1 MLESIGYRPCTRMLR
16 LVTSTAAG
24 LLLGATAST
33 ALGLGL
39 GRGTHTSTLG
49 QPLNFSVQVHA
60 DIEEILTQECVAAEV
75 FAGDV
80 KLSSLSVRLTLEPGQ
95 NPTQA
100 TVRVVTS
107 TAIEEPVVTVSVGVG
122 CPQRVTRRFV
132 LFVDPPLLAFAPT
145 VAPDS
150 APNAPSPS
158 AAPEGPDADT
168 AQVPPP
174 RPVVPSRRTPSR
186 RTERTAQ
193 ARSPAVARQQQSAGS
208 QSAARQ
214 NRSLAAPRATA
225 KAVPSTGSARLKLE
239 SERPV
244 AKLPAPAASAAAA
257 EAPATAA
264 ANPAASAAEKVAGA
278 ASAPQQLDPSSE
290 RVIALEES
298 LNRLNAEAK
307 ATRNSLE
314 TLQARLREADRART
328 TNPLVWLFGGLS
340 AALALL
346 VLALLRRH
354 ARARREAEWWNTAGV
369 QDPAPAAAAAKA
381 DGTTR
386 AGSLST
392 APLTVDTAVL
402 AAPSAQSHARA
413 NVVPAPTPVTIP
425 HTAVPPQRQVAQEPA
440 QTPARELS
448 VEELIDLEQQV
459 DFFVVLGQDE
469 TAIELLMGHVRS
481 TGSVGPMPYLKL
493 LEIYRRQGDRSAYEQ
508 IRVRFQQHFNAEMP
522 GFDGDPERGRTIE
535 DYPELVAALLAV
547 WPMPAKAAAQL
558 NAWLTRSGVGG
569 PSFELPAYAELL
581 FLHVMARDLAERDLR
596 PGGID
601 MRLPMGLVDESSALT
616 LDSAM
621 SFETLP
627 SSAATTSDLDLDLSL
642 PPAKVA
648 DQVGLSSGFISL
660 QDDSRDQG

>member
-1 MLESIGYRPCTRMLR
+1 MLR

-49 QPLNFSVQVHA
+49 QPLNFSVQVNA

-168 AQVPPP
+168 AQAPPP

-369 QDPAPAAAAAKA
+369 QDPAAAAAAAKA

-459 DFFVVLGQDE
+459 DFFIVLGQDE

>member
-1 MLESIGYRPCTRMLR
+1 MLR

-168 AQVPPP
+168 AQAPPP

-214 NRSLAAPRATA
+214 NRSLAAPRAAA

-257 EAPATAA
+257 EAPATVA

-314 TLQARLREADRART
+314 TLQARLREVDRARA

-354 ARARREAEWWNTAGV
+354 SRARREAEWWNTAGV
-369 QDPAPAAAAAKA
+369 QDPAAAAAPKA
-381 DGTTR
+381 DGNTV
-386 AGSLST
+386 AGSVPT

-402 AAPSAQSHARA
+402 SAASAPRHARA
-413 NVVPAPTPVTIP
+413 NVGSAPVAVTTSR
-425 HTAVPPQRQVAQEPA
+425 TAVPPQPQAAQEPA

-459 DFFVVLGQDE
+459 DFFIVLGQDE

-508 IRVRFQQHFNAEMP
+508 IRVRFHQHFNAQAP
-522 GFDGDPERGRTIE
+522 GFDGDPEHGRTIE

-558 NAWLTRSGVGG
+558 NAWLTRNGVGG
-569 PSFELPAYAELL
+569 PSFDLPAYAELL

-601 MRLPMGLVDESSALT
+601 MRFPMAHVDESPAFT

-621 SFETLP
+621 SFETVL

-648 DQVGLSSGFISL
+648 DQVGLSSGFIPL
-660 QDDSRDQG
+660 RDDSRDQS

>member
-1 MLESIGYRPCTRMLR
+1 MLR

-33 ALGLGL
+33 ALGVGL
-39 GRGTHTSTLG
+39 GRGAHTSTLG
-49 QPLNFSVQVHA
+49 QPLNFSVQVNA
-60 DIEEILTQECVAAEV
+60 DIEEILTPECVAAEV

-80 KLSSLSVRLTLEPGQ
+80 KLSSPSVRLTLEPGQ

-107 TAIEEPVVTVSVGVG
+107 TAIEEPVVTVSVSVG
-122 CPQRVTRRFV
+122 CPQRVARRFV

-150 APNAPSPS
+150 APNAPSSPMPT
-158 AAPEGPDADT
+158 AALEGPDADT
-168 AQVPPP
+168 ARATPT
-174 RPVVPSRRTPSR
+174 RPVVPIRRTPSR

-193 ARSPAVARQQQSAGS
+193 ARSPAVARQQQSTSSPLAS
-208 QSAARQ
+208 RQ
-214 NRSLAAPRATA
+214 NRSLAAPRAAT
-225 KAVPSTGSARLKLE
+225 KALPSTGSARLKLE

-257 EAPATAA
+257 EAPAIVV

-278 ASAPQQLDPSSE
+278 ASAPQQPDPSGE

-369 QDPAPAAAAAKA
+369 QDPTAAAAAKA
-381 DGTTR
+381 DGNTG
-386 AGSLST
+386 AGSVPT

-402 AAPSAQSHARA
+402 SASSAQRHASA
-413 NVVPAPTPVTIP
+413 SVGPAPVAVTTP
-425 HTAVPPQRQVAQEPA
+425 HMAVLPQRQAAQEPA
-440 QTPARELS
+440 QTPTRELS

-459 DFFVVLGQDE
+459 DFFIVLGQDE
-469 TAIELLMGHVRS
+469 TAIELLMGHVRGS
-481 TGSVGPMPYLKL
+481 GSVGPMPYLKL

-508 IRVRFQQHFNAEMP
+508 SRVRFHQHFNAQAP

-535 DYPELVAALLAV
+535 DYPELVTALLAV
-547 WPMPAKAAAQL
+547 WPMPAKAAARL
-558 NAWLTRSGVGG
+558 NAWLTRSVVGG

-596 PGGID
+596 PGGIE
-601 MRLPMGLVDESSALT
+601 MHLPMALVDEYSDLT
-616 LDSAM
+616 LSSAM
-621 SFETLP
+621 SFEAVP
-627 SSAATTSDLDLDLSL
+627 SSAAATSDLDLDLSL

-648 DQVGLSSGFISL
+648 DQVGSSSGFISL
-660 QDDSRDQG
+660 RDDGRAQG

>member
-1 MLESIGYRPCTRMLR
+1 MLR

-33 ALGLGL
+33 ALGVGL
-39 GRGTHTSTLG
+39 GRGAHTSTLG
-49 QPLNFSVQVHA
+49 QPLNFSVQVNA
-60 DIEEILTQECVAAEV
+60 DSEEVLTPECVAAEV

-80 KLSSLSVRLTLEPGQ
+80 KLSSPSVRLTLEPGQ

-107 TAIEEPVVTVSVGVG
+107 TAIEEPVVTVSVSVG
-122 CPQRVTRRFV
+122 CPQRVARRFV

-150 APNAPSPS
+150 APNASSPPSLS
-158 AAPEGPDADT
+158 AALEGADT
-168 AQVPPP
+168 DTARATPP
-174 RPVVPSRRTPSR
+174 RSAAPSRRTPSR

-193 ARSPAVARQQQSAGS
+193 ARSPAVARQHQSTGS
-208 QSAARQ
+208 PLASRQ
-214 NRSLAAPRATA
+214 NRSLAAPRAAA
-225 KAVPSTGSARLKLE
+225 KAVPSTGSSRLKLE

-257 EAPATAA
+257 EAPAIVA
-264 ANPAASAAEKVAGA
+264 ANPAASAAEKGAGA

-328 TNPLVWLFGGLS
+328 SNPLVWLFGGLS

-354 ARARREAEWWNTAGV
+354 ARARREAEWWNTAGGV
-369 QDPAPAAAAAKA
+369 QDPAAAAVPKA
-381 DGTTR
+381 DGNTR
-386 AGSLST
+386 AGSIPT

-402 AAPSAQSHARA
+402 SAASAQRHARA
-413 NVVPAPTPVTIP
+413 SVGPAPVAVTSP
-425 HTAVPPQRQVAQEPA
+425 HMAVLPQRQAAQEPA

-459 DFFVVLGQDE
+459 DFFIVLGQDE
-469 TAIELLMGHVRS
+469 TAIELLMGHVRG

-508 IRVRFQQHFNAEMP
+508 IRVRFQQHFNAQMP

-558 NAWLTRSGVGG
+558 NAWLTRGGVDG
-569 PSFELPAYAELL
+569 PSFELPAYAELI

-601 MRLPMGLVDESSALT
+601 MRLPMALVDESPAFT
-616 LDSAM
+616 LNSAM

-648 DQVGLSSGFISL
+648 DHVGLSSGFISL